1 MNGISN
7 KVSLT
12 EGNIQN
18 IDDENVTVAVS
29 TDVPKELDKVEKD
42 DKQSFEEFK
51 TLYKDVITMKCKQD
65 FGDCEDQKL
74 WEDAAKELFLQSKN
88 YILDGEEFKSKEDL
102 QEEPEKE
109 KKTEN
114 VIVTPQVIKENNENE
129 FDDIKPGDEFVNE
142 AGSKIVMLEPT
153 ETDEYNFKI
162 INTNTN
168 EEGTGK
174 FSCTFMR
181 DLLKDN
187 HYKKVKSSEL
197 SESINNEPK
206 DKLNATE
213 FVSLVDNLKKLDLWD
228 GKDETF
234 KDAVEKYYSI
244 LDTQSKLK
252 NEGTILS
259 EEQLKEEDEIEQ
271 IQQRIKEINKQLA
284 YIRRRDAVSLSIG
297 SENEKFDLYSERGKL
312 NARLKKL
319 KNKKTESKDNEGSEY
334 DYMLLSR
341 LKSDCEYFLK
351 AGNRAEKHLWAGN
364 VDDQIA
370 KMKELW
376 NSLEEKPEWLS
387 MEDIENYEKEM
398 KQDTVEESKI
408 EEIKTTS
415 ENTETYDAID
425 YFWQDEDIKTIQ
437 ELIGEAANVSID
449 EKDKAVLNI
458 KAPQT
463 KYINGG
469 IINGSDVLIDA
480 ITEYVHKQYPELE
493 IKVINSG
500 TTFILQDKV
509 TWKSKKDITEE
520 SKKIQESQVIE
531 ESMPDDW
538 YSEMFNKYV
547 PKDGEADTTGGEILR
562 LFSSISHMFFQNGDK
577 IWRGNFANNS
587 QVLDP
592 KADKLHDLLPQ
603 EGKDLMEKMA
613 SSTTSSAYEKRL
625 NKLEDYIYNYLK
637 NNNNLFESKLQ
648 ETYDI
653 SYHLAEYD
661 KVLRNDNDTYCV
673 KVENR
678 TTQTETKWLLVDKAY
693 VEKMKELEN
702 NYKQEESKLN
712 ESKLSDEEIQILRKR
727 MTDTVKQHQKFNN
740 EEDLEKYIDE
750 FMPMWI
756 EMQQNLGTHLTEES
770 IEEKTTLEEGAKE
783 DLGIEPGS
791 DEEAKLNELQDRN
804 FKEEFNVMS
813 KKDKEKYKELIPV
826 NKAGLSSK
834 QCKELAAKYNLDA
847 DMLYW
852 VANIGDKVEE
862 GLNEEKTTLEEDK
875 FFNLYQ
881 SFNNLY
887 GINKMNPNELIE
899 FINDLKKMN
908 RISDKDFNVMNDYA
922 NKWQDLINKTGYESN
937 IVNESK
943 EVKTEDQYEAERRKG
958 RPNLDKI
965 AKEVFEYD
973 DYYINVV
980 DNYKDEWDFVKDN
993 VAEVAAE
1000 YNLREQAA
1008 EAVMRKI
1015 YKMAKESSE
1024 KSSE

>member
-7 KVSLT
+7 KVSLV

-18 IDDENVTVAVS
+18 IDNENITVAVS
-29 TDVPKELDKVEKD
+29 TDVPKELDKVEKE

-51 TLYKDVITMKCKQD
+51 ALYKDVISMKCKQD

-102 QEEPEKE
+102 QEEPKKE

-129 FDDIKPGDEFVNE
+129 FDNIKPGDEFINDS
-142 AGSKIVMLEPT
+142 GSKIVMLEPT

-197 SESINNEPK
+197 NESINNEPK
-206 DKLNATE
+206 DELNAIE
-213 FVSLVDNLKKLDLWD
+213 FVSLIDNLKKMDLWD

-271 IQQRIKEINKQLA
+271 IQQRIKAINKQLA

-351 AGNRAEKHLWAGN
+351 AGGRNERHLWAGN

-398 KQDTVEESKI
+398 KSNKVEE
-408 EEIKTTS
+408 
-415 ENTETYDAID
+415 A
-425 YFWQDEDIKTIQ
+425 
-437 ELIGEAANVSID
+437 
-449 EKDKAVLNI
+449 
-458 KAPQT
+458 
-463 KYINGG
+463 
-469 IINGSDVLIDA
+469 
-480 ITEYVHKQYPELE
+480 
-493 IKVINSG
+493 
-500 TTFILQDKV
+500 
-509 TWKSKKDITEE
+509 
-520 SKKIQESQVIE
+520 
-531 ESMPDDW
+531 
-538 YSEMFNKYV
+538 
-547 PKDGEADTTGGEILR
+547 
-562 LFSSISHMFFQNGDK
+562 
-577 IWRGNFANNS
+577 
-587 QVLDP
+587 
-592 KADKLHDLLPQ
+592 
-603 EGKDLMEKMA
+603 
-613 SSTTSSAYEKRL
+613 
-625 NKLEDYIYNYLK
+625 
-637 NNNNLFESKLQ
+637 
-648 ETYDI
+648 YDI

-673 KVENR
+673 KIENR
-678 TTQTETKWLLVDKAY
+678 TTQTETKWLLVDKSY

-712 ESKLSDEEIQILRKR
+712 ESKLSDQEIQILRKR
-727 MTDTVKQHQKFNN
+727 MTDIVKQYQKFNS

-804 FKEEFNVMS
+804 FKEEFNAMS

-826 NKAGLSSK
+826 NKTRLSSK

-852 VANIGDKVEE
+852 VANISDFNLNESKAKYNMHYEEVEDTLTESINIGDKVKILNSNELHNNKQGEVTYIDDDIITVKLDNGRSFNYDKNQVQKIEE
-862 GLNEEKTTLEEDK
+862 GVKEKTTLEEDK

-943 EVKTEDQYEAERRKG
+943 EVKTEDQYETERRRGVPPIK
-958 RPNLDKI
+958 RIAEQEVYDNEEWYKEHINDYLDI
-965 AKEVFEYD
+965 T
-973 DYYINVV
+973 
-980 DNYKDEWDFVKDN
+980 DFVNKN
-993 VAEVAAE
+993 IYEIASE
-1000 YNLREQAA
+1000 YNLRDTKA
-1008 EAVMRKI
+1008 EEACKEI
-1015 YKMAKESSE
+1015 YKLAISLITNK
-1024 KSSE
+1024 

>member
-42 DKQSFEEFK
+42 DKQSYEEFK
-51 TLYKDVITMKCKQD
+51 ILYKDVITMKCKQD

-88 YILDGEEFKSKEDL
+88 YILDGEEFKSKENL

-114 VIVTPQVIKENNENE
+114 VMVTPQVIKENNENE
-129 FDDIKPGDEFVNE
+129 FDNIKPGDEFINDS
-142 AGSKIVMLEPT
+142 GSKIVMLEPT

-187 HYKKVKSSEL
+187 HYKKVESSEL
-197 SESINNEPK
+197 DESINNEPK
-206 DKLNATE
+206 NELNATE
-213 FVSLVDNLKKLDLWD
+213 FVSLIDNLKKMDLWD

-259 EEQLKEEDEIEQ
+259 EEQLKEEADSPEF
-271 IQQRIKEINKQLA
+271 KYQLL
-284 YIRRRDAVSLSIG
+284 D
-297 SENEKFDLYSERGKL
+297 
-312 NARLKKL
+312 
-319 KNKKTESKDNEGSEY
+319 
-334 DYMLLSR
+334 R

-351 AGNRAEKHLWAGN
+351 AGNRNEKHLWAGN

-398 KQDTVEESKI
+398 NS
-408 EEIKTTS
+408 
-415 ENTETYDAID
+415 
-425 YFWQDEDIKTIQ
+425 
-437 ELIGEAANVSID
+437 
-449 EKDKAVLNI
+449 DK
-458 KAPQT
+458 
-463 KYINGG
+463 
-469 IINGSDVLIDA
+469 
-480 ITEYVHKQYPELE
+480 
-493 IKVINSG
+493 
-500 TTFILQDKV
+500 
-509 TWKSKKDITEE
+509 
-520 SKKIQESQVIE
+520 IE

-547 PKDGEADTTGGEILR
+547 PKNGEADTTGGEILR

-577 IWRGNFANNS
+577 IGRGNFANNS

-661 KVLRNDNDTYCV
+661 KVLRGDNDTYCV

-678 TTQTETKWLLVDKAY
+678 TAQTETKWLLVDKAY

-702 NYKQEESKLN
+702 NYKQEVDEDNKIEESYRVHWTYIDKKDNKHSTSKGHFLTIEEAQAFVNELKKKPISQQGPVDEPEIKTESK
-712 ESKLSDEEIQILRKR
+712 S
-727 MTDTVKQHQKFNN
+727 
-740 EEDLEKYIDE
+740 
-750 FMPMWI
+750 
-756 EMQQNLGTHLTEES
+756 
-770 IEEKTTLEEGAKE
+770 LEEGAKE

-791 DEEAKLNELQDRN
+791 DEEAEDTLTES
-804 FKEEFNVMS
+804 V
-813 KKDKEKYKELIPV
+813 
-826 NKAGLSSK
+826 
-834 QCKELAAKYNLDA
+834 
-847 DMLYW
+847 
-852 VANIGDKVEE
+852 NIGDKVKILNSNELHNNKQGEVTYIDDDIITVKLDNGRSFNYDKNQVQKIEE
-862 GLNEEKTTLEEDK
+862 GVKEKTTLEEDK

-887 GINKMNPNELIE
+887 GINKMNPSELIE

-937 IVNESK
+937 IVDESK

-965 AKEVFEYD
+965 AQEVFEYD

-1015 YKMAKESSE
+1015 YKMAKENSKES
-1024 KSSE
+1024 

>member
-88 YILDGEEFKSKEDL
+88 YILEGEEFKPKKDL
-102 QEEPEKE
+102 QEELEKE

-114 VIVTPQVIKENNENE
+114 VIVTPHVIKENNENE
-129 FDDIKPGDEFVNE
+129 FDDIKPGDEFINDS
-142 AGSKIVMLEPT
+142 GSKIVMLEPT

-187 HYKKVKSSEL
+187 HYKKVISSEL
-197 SESINNEPK
+197 NESINNEPK
-206 DKLNATE
+206 NELSATE
-213 FVSLVDNLKKLDLWD
+213 FVSLIDNLKKMDLWD

-259 EEQLKEEDEIEQ
+259 EEQLREEADSPEF
-271 IQQRIKEINKQLA
+271 KYQLL
-284 YIRRRDAVSLSIG
+284 D
-297 SENEKFDLYSERGKL
+297 
-312 NARLKKL
+312 
-319 KNKKTESKDNEGSEY
+319 
-334 DYMLLSR
+334 R

-351 AGNRAEKHLWAGN
+351 AGNRNEKHLWAGN

-398 KQDTVEESKI
+398 KQDTVEE
-408 EEIKTTS
+408 
-415 ENTETYDAID
+415 A
-425 YFWQDEDIKTIQ
+425 
-437 ELIGEAANVSID
+437 
-449 EKDKAVLNI
+449 
-458 KAPQT
+458 
-463 KYINGG
+463 
-469 IINGSDVLIDA
+469 
-480 ITEYVHKQYPELE
+480 
-493 IKVINSG
+493 
-500 TTFILQDKV
+500 
-509 TWKSKKDITEE
+509 
-520 SKKIQESQVIE
+520 
-531 ESMPDDW
+531 
-538 YSEMFNKYV
+538 
-547 PKDGEADTTGGEILR
+547 
-562 LFSSISHMFFQNGDK
+562 
-577 IWRGNFANNS
+577 
-587 QVLDP
+587 
-592 KADKLHDLLPQ
+592 
-603 EGKDLMEKMA
+603 
-613 SSTTSSAYEKRL
+613 
-625 NKLEDYIYNYLK
+625 
-637 NNNNLFESKLQ
+637 
-648 ETYDI
+648 YDI

-678 TTQTETKWLLVDKAY
+678 TAQTETKWLLVDKAY

-702 NYKQEESKLN
+702 NYKQEVDEDNKIEESYRVHWTYIDKKDNKHSTSKGHFLTIEEAQAFVNELKKKPISQQGPVDEPEIKTESK
-712 ESKLSDEEIQILRKR
+712 S
-727 MTDTVKQHQKFNN
+727 
-740 EEDLEKYIDE
+740 
-750 FMPMWI
+750 
-756 EMQQNLGTHLTEES
+756 
-770 IEEKTTLEEGAKE
+770 LEEGAKE

-791 DEEAKLNELQDRN
+791 DEEAEATLTES
-804 FKEEFNVMS
+804 V
-813 KKDKEKYKELIPV
+813 
-826 NKAGLSSK
+826 
-834 QCKELAAKYNLDA
+834 
-847 DMLYW
+847 
-852 VANIGDKVEE
+852 NIGDKVKILNSNELHNNKQGEVTYIDDDIITVKLDNGRSFNYDKNQVQKIEE
-862 GLNEEKTTLEEDK
+862 GVEEGVEEKTTLEEDK

-887 GINKMNPNELIE
+887 GINKMNPSELIE

-937 IVNESK
+937 IVDESK

-965 AKEVFEYD
+965 AQEVFEYD

-1015 YKMAKESSE
+1015 YKMAKENSKES
-1024 KSSE
+1024 

>member
-18 IDDENVTVAVS
+18 IDNENVTVAVS

-102 QEEPEKE
+102 QKEPEKE

-206 DKLNATE
+206 DKLNAIE
-213 FVSLVDNLKKLDLWD
+213 FVSLIDNLKKMDLWD

-259 EEQLKEEDEIEQ
+259 EEQLKEEADSPEF
-271 IQQRIKEINKQLA
+271 KYQLL
-284 YIRRRDAVSLSIG
+284 D
-297 SENEKFDLYSERGKL
+297 
-312 NARLKKL
+312 
-319 KNKKTESKDNEGSEY
+319 
-334 DYMLLSR
+334 R

-398 KQDTVEESKI
+398 KQDTVEESAALDKI
-408 EEIKTTS
+408 GNTIKEDENTDIKGQLKQLGIRSIDDIINDLIHKEDTFRYQMLSRLQMDCDYFLGNGNRAEKYLWATNVPDHIKLMRALYNSFEDDKKPEWISMEDIDNYEKEMKQDVKTESSTNDTEFYKNTYSKTFNTWKKYNPQLSDEAIVGIIKALQYNGDLYETPNENKDVKTEIK
-415 ENTETYDAID
+415 
-425 YFWQDEDIKTIQ
+425 
-437 ELIGEAANVSID
+437 
-449 EKDKAVLNI
+449 
-458 KAPQT
+458 
-463 KYINGG
+463 
-469 IINGSDVLIDA
+469 
-480 ITEYVHKQYPELE
+480 
-493 IKVINSG
+493 
-500 TTFILQDKV
+500 DKV
-509 TWKSKKDITEE
+509 
-520 SKKIQESQVIE
+520 V
-531 ESMPDDW
+531 
-538 YSEMFNKYV
+538 
-547 PKDGEADTTGGEILR
+547 EA
-562 LFSSISHMFFQNGDK
+562 
-577 IWRGNFANNS
+577 
-587 QVLDP
+587 
-592 KADKLHDLLPQ
+592 
-603 EGKDLMEKMA
+603 
-613 SSTTSSAYEKRL
+613 
-625 NKLEDYIYNYLK
+625 
-637 NNNNLFESKLQ
+637 
-648 ETYDI
+648 YDI

-727 MTDTVKQHQKFNN
+727 MTDIVKQYQK
-740 EEDLEKYIDE
+740 L
-750 FMPMWI
+750 
-756 EMQQNLGTHLTEES
+756 
-770 IEEKTTLEEGAKE
+770 
-783 DLGIEPGS
+783 
-791 DEEAKLNELQDRN
+791 DR
-804 FKEEFNVMS
+804 KS
-813 KKDKEKYKELIPV
+813 
-826 NKAGLSSK
+826 
-834 QCKELAAKYNLDA
+834 
-847 DMLYW
+847 
-852 VANIGDKVEE
+852 
-862 GLNEEKTTLEEDK
+862 
-875 FFNLYQ
+875 
-881 SFNNLY
+881 
-887 GINKMNPNELIE
+887 
-899 FINDLKKMN
+899 
-908 RISDKDFNVMNDYA
+908 
-922 NKWQDLINKTGYESN
+922 
-937 IVNESK
+937 
-943 EVKTEDQYEAERRKG
+943 
-958 RPNLDKI
+958 
-965 AKEVFEYD
+965 
-973 DYYINVV
+973 VV
-980 DNYKDEWDFVKDN
+980 
-993 VAEVAAE
+993 
-1000 YNLREQAA
+1000 
-1008 EAVMRKI
+1008 
-1015 YKMAKESSE
+1015 
-1024 KSSE
+1024 

>member
-18 IDDENVTVAVS
+18 IDNENVTVAVS

-213 FVSLVDNLKKLDLWD
+213 FVSLVDNLKKMDLWD

-341 LKSDCEYFLK
+341 LKSDCDYFLGN
-351 AGNRAEKHLWAGN
+351 GNRYEKHLWAGN

-370 KMKELW
+370 KMKELY
-376 NSLEEKPEWLS
+376 NKLPEKPEWLT

-398 KQDTVEESKI
+398 KQDTVEEA
-408 EEIKTTS
+408 
-415 ENTETYDAID
+415 Y
-425 YFWQDEDIKTIQ
+425 
-437 ELIGEAANVSID
+437 
-449 EKDKAVLNI
+449 
-458 KAPQT
+458 
-463 KYINGG
+463 
-469 IINGSDVLIDA
+469 
-480 ITEYVHKQYPELE
+480 
-493 IKVINSG
+493 
-500 TTFILQDKV
+500 
-509 TWKSKKDITEE
+509 DIT
-520 SKKIQESQVIE
+520 
-531 ESMPDDW
+531 
-538 YSEMFNKYV
+538 
-547 PKDGEADTTGGEILR
+547 
-562 LFSSISHMFFQNGDK
+562 
-577 IWRGNFANNS
+577 
-587 QVLDP
+587 
-592 KADKLHDLLPQ
+592 
-603 EGKDLMEKMA
+603 
-613 SSTTSSAYEKRL
+613 
-625 NKLEDYIYNYLK
+625 
-637 NNNNLFESKLQ
+637 
-648 ETYDI
+648 
-653 SYHLAEYD
+653 YHLAEYD

-673 KVENR
+673 KIENR
-678 TTQTETKWLLVDKAY
+678 TTQTETKWLLVDKSY
-693 VEKMKELEN
+693 VEKMKELEY

-727 MTDTVKQHQKFNN
+727 MTDIVKQYQKFNS

-943 EVKTEDQYEAERRKG
+943 EVKTEDQYEAERRRGVPPIK
-958 RPNLDKI
+958 RIAEQEVYDNEEWYKEHINDYLDI
-965 AKEVFEYD
+965 T
-973 DYYINVV
+973 
-980 DNYKDEWDFVKDN
+980 DFVNKN
-993 VAEVAAE
+993 IYEIASE
-1000 YNLREQAA
+1000 YNLRDTKA
-1008 EAVMRKI
+1008 EEACKEI
-1015 YKMAKESSE
+1015 YKLAISLITNK
-1024 KSSE
+1024 

>member
-42 DKQSFEEFK
+42 DKQSYEEFK
-51 TLYKDVITMKCKQD
+51 ILYKDVITMKCKQD

-88 YILDGEEFKSKEDL
+88 YILDGEEFKSKENL
-102 QEEPEKE
+102 QEEPKKE

-129 FDDIKPGDEFVNE
+129 FDNIKPGDEFINDS
-142 AGSKIVMLEPT
+142 GSKIVMLEPT

-187 HYKKVKSSEL
+187 HYKKVESSEL
-197 SESINNEPK
+197 DESINNEPK
-206 DKLNATE
+206 NELNATE
-213 FVSLVDNLKKLDLWD
+213 FVSLIDNLKKMDLWD

-259 EEQLKEEDEIEQ
+259 EEQLKEEADSPEF
-271 IQQRIKEINKQLA
+271 KYQLL
-284 YIRRRDAVSLSIG
+284 D
-297 SENEKFDLYSERGKL
+297 
-312 NARLKKL
+312 
-319 KNKKTESKDNEGSEY
+319 
-334 DYMLLSR
+334 R

-351 AGNRAEKHLWAGN
+351 AGNRNEKHLWAGN

-415 ENTETYDAID
+415 ENTKTYDAID

-520 SKKIQESQVIE
+520 SKKIQESQASEYTLQQNIVE
-531 ESMPDDW
+531 E
-538 YSEMFNKYV
+538 
-547 PKDGEADTTGGEILR
+547 A
-562 LFSSISHMFFQNGDK
+562 
-577 IWRGNFANNS
+577 
-587 QVLDP
+587 
-592 KADKLHDLLPQ
+592 
-603 EGKDLMEKMA
+603 
-613 SSTTSSAYEKRL
+613 
-625 NKLEDYIYNYLK
+625 
-637 NNNNLFESKLQ
+637 
-648 ETYDI
+648 YDI

-678 TTQTETKWLLVDKAY
+678 TAQTETKWLVVDKAY
-693 VEKMKELEN
+693 IEKMKELEN
-702 NYKQEESKLN
+702 NYKQEVDEDNKIEESYRVHWTYIDKKDNKHFTSKGHFLTIEEAQAFVNELKKKSISQQGPVDEPEIKTESK
-712 ESKLSDEEIQILRKR
+712 S
-727 MTDTVKQHQKFNN
+727 
-740 EEDLEKYIDE
+740 
-750 FMPMWI
+750 
-756 EMQQNLGTHLTEES
+756 
-770 IEEKTTLEEGAKE
+770 LEEGAKE
-783 DLGIEPGS
+783 DLGIEPES
-791 DEEAKLNELQDRN
+791 DEEAEDTLTES
-804 FKEEFNVMS
+804 V
-813 KKDKEKYKELIPV
+813 
-826 NKAGLSSK
+826 
-834 QCKELAAKYNLDA
+834 
-847 DMLYW
+847 
-852 VANIGDKVEE
+852 NIGDKVKILNSNELHNNKQGEVTYIDDDIITVKLDNGRSFNYDKNQVQKIEE
-862 GLNEEKTTLEEDK
+862 GVKEKTTLEEDK

-887 GINKMNPNELIE
+887 GINKMNPSELIE

-943 EVKTEDQYEAERRKG
+943 EVKTEDQYEAERRRGVPPIK
-958 RPNLDKI
+958 RIAEQEVYDNEEWYKEHINDYLDI
-965 AKEVFEYD
+965 T
-973 DYYINVV
+973 
-980 DNYKDEWDFVKDN
+980 DFVNKN
-993 VAEVAAE
+993 IYEIASE
-1000 YNLREQAA
+1000 YNLRDTKA
-1008 EAVMRKI
+1008 EEACKEI
-1015 YKMAKESSE
+1015 YKLAISLITNK
-1024 KSSE
+1024 

>member
-102 QEEPEKE
+102 QEESEKE

-129 FDDIKPGDEFVNE
+129 FDNIKPGDEFINDS
-142 AGSKIVMLEPT
+142 GSKIVMLEPT

-197 SESINNEPK
+197 NESTNNEPK
-206 DKLNATE
+206 NELNATE
-213 FVSLVDNLKKLDLWD
+213 FVSLIDNLKKMDLWD

-259 EEQLKEEDEIEQ
+259 EEQLKEEADSPEF
-271 IQQRIKEINKQLA
+271 KYQLL
-284 YIRRRDAVSLSIG
+284 D
-297 SENEKFDLYSERGKL
+297 
-312 NARLKKL
+312 
-319 KNKKTESKDNEGSEY
+319 
-334 DYMLLSR
+334 R

-398 KQDTVEESKI
+398 KQDTVEE
-408 EEIKTTS
+408 
-415 ENTETYDAID
+415 A
-425 YFWQDEDIKTIQ
+425 
-437 ELIGEAANVSID
+437 
-449 EKDKAVLNI
+449 
-458 KAPQT
+458 
-463 KYINGG
+463 
-469 IINGSDVLIDA
+469 
-480 ITEYVHKQYPELE
+480 
-493 IKVINSG
+493 
-500 TTFILQDKV
+500 
-509 TWKSKKDITEE
+509 
-520 SKKIQESQVIE
+520 
-531 ESMPDDW
+531 
-538 YSEMFNKYV
+538 
-547 PKDGEADTTGGEILR
+547 
-562 LFSSISHMFFQNGDK
+562 
-577 IWRGNFANNS
+577 
-587 QVLDP
+587 
-592 KADKLHDLLPQ
+592 
-603 EGKDLMEKMA
+603 
-613 SSTTSSAYEKRL
+613 
-625 NKLEDYIYNYLK
+625 
-637 NNNNLFESKLQ
+637 
-648 ETYDI
+648 YDI

-661 KVLRNDNDTYCV
+661 KVLRGDNDTYCV

-678 TTQTETKWLLVDKAY
+678 TAQTETKWLLVDKAY

-770 IEEKTTLEEGAKE
+770 AEEKTALEEGAKE

-791 DEEAKLNELQDRN
+791 DEEVEDTLTES
-804 FKEEFNVMS
+804 V
-813 KKDKEKYKELIPV
+813 
-826 NKAGLSSK
+826 
-834 QCKELAAKYNLDA
+834 
-847 DMLYW
+847 
-852 VANIGDKVEE
+852 NIGDKVKILNSNELHNNKQGEVTYIDNDIITVKLDNGRSFNYDKNQVQKIEE
-862 GLNEEKTTLEEDK
+862 GVKEKTALEEDK

-887 GINKMNPNELIE
+887 GINKMNPSELIE

-943 EVKTEDQYEAERRKG
+943 EVKTEDQYEAERRRGVPPIK
-958 RPNLDKI
+958 RIAEQEVYDNEEWYKEHINDYLDI
-965 AKEVFEYD
+965 T
-973 DYYINVV
+973 
-980 DNYKDEWDFVKDN
+980 DFVNKN
-993 VAEVAAE
+993 IYEVASE
-1000 YNLREQAA
+1000 YNLRDTKA
-1008 EAVMRKI
+1008 EEACKEI
-1015 YKMAKESSE
+1015 YKLAISLITNK
-1024 KSSE
+1024 

>member
-42 DKQSFEEFK
+42 DKQSYEEFK
-51 TLYKDVITMKCKQD
+51 ILYKDVITMKCKQD

-88 YILDGEEFKSKEDL
+88 YILDGEEFKSKENL

-114 VIVTPQVIKENNENE
+114 VMVTPQVIKENNENE
-129 FDDIKPGDEFVNE
+129 FDNIKPGDEFINDS
-142 AGSKIVMLEPT
+142 GSKIVMLEPT

-187 HYKKVKSSEL
+187 HYKKVESSEL
-197 SESINNEPK
+197 DESINNEPK
-206 DKLNATE
+206 NELNATE
-213 FVSLVDNLKKLDLWD
+213 FVSLIDNLKKMDLWD

-259 EEQLKEEDEIEQ
+259 EEQLKEEADSPEF
-271 IQQRIKEINKQLA
+271 KYQLL
-284 YIRRRDAVSLSIG
+284 D
-297 SENEKFDLYSERGKL
+297 
-312 NARLKKL
+312 
-319 KNKKTESKDNEGSEY
+319 
-334 DYMLLSR
+334 R

-351 AGNRAEKHLWAGN
+351 AGNRNEKHLWAGN

-398 KQDTVEESKI
+398 KQDTIEESKI

-415 ENTETYDAID
+415 DNTENYDAID
-425 YFWQDEDIKTIQ
+425 YSWQDEDIKTIQ

-480 ITEYVHKQYPELE
+480 ITEYVHKQYPEVE

-547 PKDGEADTTGGEILR
+547 PKNGEADTTGGEILR

-592 KADKLHDLLPQ
+592 KADKLHDLLP
-603 EGKDLMEKMA
+603 
-613 SSTTSSAYEKRL
+613 
-625 NKLEDYIYNYLK
+625 
-637 NNNNLFESKLQ
+637 
-648 ETYDI
+648 
-653 SYHLAEYD
+653 
-661 KVLRNDNDTYCV
+661 
-673 KVENR
+673 
-678 TTQTETKWLLVDKAY
+678 
-693 VEKMKELEN
+693 
-702 NYKQEESKLN
+702 
-712 ESKLSDEEIQILRKR
+712 
-727 MTDTVKQHQKFNN
+727 
-740 EEDLEKYIDE
+740 
-750 FMPMWI
+750 
-756 EMQQNLGTHLTEES
+756 
-770 IEEKTTLEEGAKE
+770 
-783 DLGIEPGS
+783 
-791 DEEAKLNELQDRN
+791 
-804 FKEEFNVMS
+804 
-813 KKDKEKYKELIPV
+813 
-826 NKAGLSSK
+826 
-834 QCKELAAKYNLDA
+834 
-847 DMLYW
+847 
-852 VANIGDKVEE
+852 
-862 GLNEEKTTLEEDK
+862 
-875 FFNLYQ
+875 
-881 SFNNLY
+881 
-887 GINKMNPNELIE
+887 
-899 FINDLKKMN
+899 
-908 RISDKDFNVMNDYA
+908 
-922 NKWQDLINKTGYESN
+922 
-937 IVNESK
+937 
-943 EVKTEDQYEAERRKG
+943 
-958 RPNLDKI
+958 
-965 AKEVFEYD
+965 
-973 DYYINVV
+973 
-980 DNYKDEWDFVKDN
+980 
-993 VAEVAAE
+993 
-1000 YNLREQAA
+1000 
-1008 EAVMRKI
+1008 
-1015 YKMAKESSE
+1015 
-1024 KSSE
+1024 

>member
-42 DKQSFEEFK
+42 DKQSYEEFK
-51 TLYKDVITMKCKQD
+51 ILYKDVITMNCKQD

-88 YILDGEEFKSKEDL
+88 YILDGEEFKSKENL

-114 VIVTPQVIKENNENE
+114 VMVTPQVIKENNENE
-129 FDDIKPGDEFVNE
+129 FDNIKPGDEFINDS
-142 AGSKIVMLEPT
+142 GSKIVMLEPT

-187 HYKKVKSSEL
+187 HYKKVESSEL
-197 SESINNEPK
+197 DESINNEPK
-206 DKLNATE
+206 NELNATE
-213 FVSLVDNLKKLDLWD
+213 FVSLIDNLKKMDLWD

-259 EEQLKEEDEIEQ
+259 EEQLKEEADSPEF
-271 IQQRIKEINKQLA
+271 KYQLL
-284 YIRRRDAVSLSIG
+284 D
-297 SENEKFDLYSERGKL
+297 
-312 NARLKKL
+312 
-319 KNKKTESKDNEGSEY
+319 
-334 DYMLLSR
+334 R

-351 AGNRAEKHLWAGN
+351 AGNRNEKHLWAGN

-415 ENTETYDAID
+415 ENTKTYDAID

-520 SKKIQESQVIE
+520 SKKIQESQASEYTLQQNIVE
-531 ESMPDDW
+531 E
-538 YSEMFNKYV
+538 
-547 PKDGEADTTGGEILR
+547 A
-562 LFSSISHMFFQNGDK
+562 
-577 IWRGNFANNS
+577 
-587 QVLDP
+587 
-592 KADKLHDLLPQ
+592 
-603 EGKDLMEKMA
+603 
-613 SSTTSSAYEKRL
+613 
-625 NKLEDYIYNYLK
+625 
-637 NNNNLFESKLQ
+637 
-648 ETYDI
+648 YDI

-678 TTQTETKWLLVDKAY
+678 TAQTETKWLLVDKAY

-702 NYKQEESKLN
+702 NYKQEVDEDNKIEESYRVHWTYIDKKDNKHFTSKGHFLTIEEAQAFVNELKKKPISQQGPVDEPEIKTESK
-712 ESKLSDEEIQILRKR
+712 S
-727 MTDTVKQHQKFNN
+727 
-740 EEDLEKYIDE
+740 
-750 FMPMWI
+750 
-756 EMQQNLGTHLTEES
+756 
-770 IEEKTTLEEGAKE
+770 LEEGAKE

-791 DEEAKLNELQDRN
+791 DEEAEGTLTES
-804 FKEEFNVMS
+804 V
-813 KKDKEKYKELIPV
+813 
-826 NKAGLSSK
+826 
-834 QCKELAAKYNLDA
+834 
-847 DMLYW
+847 
-852 VANIGDKVEE
+852 NIGDKVKI
-862 GLNEEKTTLEEDK
+862 LNSNELHNNKQGEVTYIDDDIITVKLD
-875 FFNLYQ
+875 NGR
-881 SFNNLY
+881 SFNY
-887 GINKMNPNELIE
+887 
-899 FINDLKKMN
+899 
-908 RISDKDFNVMNDYA
+908 DKNQV
-922 NKWQDLINKTGYESN
+922 
-937 IVNESK
+937 
-943 EVKTEDQYEAERRKG
+943 
-958 RPNLDKI
+958 
-965 AKEVFEYD
+965 
-973 DYYINVV
+973 
-980 DNYKDEWDFVKDN
+980 
-993 VAEVAAE
+993 
-1000 YNLREQAA
+1000 
-1008 EAVMRKI
+1008 
-1015 YKMAKESSE
+1015 
-1024 KSSE
+1024 

>member
-187 HYKKVKSSEL
+187 HYKKVESSEL
-197 SESINNEPK
+197 DESINNEPK
-206 DKLNATE
+206 NELNATE
-213 FVSLVDNLKKLDLWD
+213 FVSLIDNLKKMDLWD
-228 GKDETF
+228 DKDETF

-259 EEQLKEEDEIEQ
+259 EEQLKEEADSPEF
-271 IQQRIKEINKQLA
+271 KYQLL
-284 YIRRRDAVSLSIG
+284 D
-297 SENEKFDLYSERGKL
+297 
-312 NARLKKL
+312 
-319 KNKKTESKDNEGSEY
+319 
-334 DYMLLSR
+334 R

-351 AGNRAEKHLWAGN
+351 AGNRNEKHLWAGN

-415 ENTETYDAID
+415 ENTKTYDAID

-520 SKKIQESQVIE
+520 SKKIQESQASEYTLQQNIVE
-531 ESMPDDW
+531 E
-538 YSEMFNKYV
+538 
-547 PKDGEADTTGGEILR
+547 A
-562 LFSSISHMFFQNGDK
+562 
-577 IWRGNFANNS
+577 
-587 QVLDP
+587 
-592 KADKLHDLLPQ
+592 
-603 EGKDLMEKMA
+603 
-613 SSTTSSAYEKRL
+613 
-625 NKLEDYIYNYLK
+625 
-637 NNNNLFESKLQ
+637 
-648 ETYDI
+648 YDI

-678 TTQTETKWLLVDKAY
+678 TAQTETKWLVVDKAY
-693 VEKMKELEN
+693 IEKMKELEN
-702 NYKQEESKLN
+702 NYKQQVDEDNKIEESYRVHWIYIDKKDNKHSASKGHFLTIEEAQAFVN
-712 ESKLSDEEIQILRKR
+712 ELKKKSISQQGPVDEPEIKTESKS
-727 MTDTVKQHQKFNN
+727 
-740 EEDLEKYIDE
+740 
-750 FMPMWI
+750 
-756 EMQQNLGTHLTEES
+756 
-770 IEEKTTLEEGAKE
+770 LEEGAKE
-783 DLGIEPGS
+783 DLGIEPES
-791 DEEAKLNELQDRN
+791 DEEAEDTLTES
-804 FKEEFNVMS
+804 V
-813 KKDKEKYKELIPV
+813 
-826 NKAGLSSK
+826 
-834 QCKELAAKYNLDA
+834 
-847 DMLYW
+847 
-852 VANIGDKVEE
+852 NIGDKVKILNSNELHNNKQGEVTYIDDDIITVKLDNGRSFNYDKNQVQKIEE
-862 GLNEEKTTLEEDK
+862 GVKEKTTLEEDK

-887 GINKMNPNELIE
+887 GINKMNPSELIE

-943 EVKTEDQYEAERRKG
+943 EVKTEDQYEAERRRGVPPIK
-958 RPNLDKI
+958 RIAEQEVYDNEEWYKEHINDYLDI
-965 AKEVFEYD
+965 T
-973 DYYINVV
+973 
-980 DNYKDEWDFVKDN
+980 DFVNKN
-993 VAEVAAE
+993 IYEIASE
-1000 YNLREQAA
+1000 YNLRDTKA
-1008 EAVMRKI
+1008 EEACKEI
-1015 YKMAKESSE
+1015 YKLAISLITNK
-1024 KSSE
+1024 

>member
-88 YILDGEEFKSKEDL
+88 YILDGEEFKSKENL

-114 VIVTPQVIKENNENE
+114 VMVTPQVIKENNENE
-129 FDDIKPGDEFVNE
+129 FDNIKPGDEFINDS
-142 AGSKIVMLEPT
+142 GSKIVMLEPT

-187 HYKKVKSSEL
+187 HYKKVESNEL
-197 SESINNEPK
+197 DESINNEPK
-206 DKLNATE
+206 NELNATE
-213 FVSLVDNLKKLDLWD
+213 FVSLIDNLKKMDLWD

-259 EEQLKEEDEIEQ
+259 EEQLREEADSLEF
-271 IQQRIKEINKQLA
+271 KYQLL
-284 YIRRRDAVSLSIG
+284 D
-297 SENEKFDLYSERGKL
+297 
-312 NARLKKL
+312 
-319 KNKKTESKDNEGSEY
+319 
-334 DYMLLSR
+334 R

-415 ENTETYDAID
+415 ENTKNYDAID

-449 EKDKAVLNI
+449 ETDKAVLNI

-480 ITEYVHKQYPELE
+480 ITEYVHKQYPEVE

-531 ESMPDDW
+531 ESM
-538 YSEMFNKYV
+538 K
-547 PKDGEADTTGGEILR
+547 
-562 LFSSISHMFFQNGDK
+562 
-577 IWRGNFANNS
+577 
-587 QVLDP
+587 
-592 KADKLHDLLPQ
+592 
-603 EGKDLMEKMA
+603 
-613 SSTTSSAYEKRL
+613 
-625 NKLEDYIYNYLK
+625 
-637 NNNNLFESKLQ
+637 
-648 ETYDI
+648 
-653 SYHLAEYD
+653 
-661 KVLRNDNDTYCV
+661 
-673 KVENR
+673 
-678 TTQTETKWLLVDKAY
+678 
-693 VEKMKELEN
+693 
-702 NYKQEESKLN
+702 
-712 ESKLSDEEIQILRKR
+712 
-727 MTDTVKQHQKFNN
+727 
-740 EEDLEKYIDE
+740 
-750 FMPMWI
+750 
-756 EMQQNLGTHLTEES
+756 
-770 IEEKTTLEEGAKE
+770 
-783 DLGIEPGS
+783 
-791 DEEAKLNELQDRN
+791 
-804 FKEEFNVMS
+804 
-813 KKDKEKYKELIPV
+813 
-826 NKAGLSSK
+826 
-834 QCKELAAKYNLDA
+834 
-847 DMLYW
+847 
-852 VANIGDKVEE
+852 
-862 GLNEEKTTLEEDK
+862 EKTTLEEDK

-922 NKWQDLINKTGYESN
+922 NKWQDLINKTGYESS
-937 IVNESK
+937 IANESK
-943 EVKTEDQYEAERRKG
+943 EIKTEDQYEAERRKG

-973 DYYINVV
+973 DYYINIV

-1015 YKMAKESSE
+1015 YKMAKDAKVDKVEEVFENNNIIKNNVLKNYITNNNLGKTKLRILSE
-1024 KSSE
+1024 LDRYRLTEEEMEYCLDVDNDKTGSDSRSLAKLLVERDIDLNKAKELYNGSDYKHKYCLLLLLSYNINETIIKNVLNTDINYFAEAMDYLLKENSKNPISDEQLNFILTKPKATFHEDIFAFYKAFTDGLELEMAKYIAQFNMPYTSEFHPGYENIALKAATNLAKNDAKLFLDEVLIKYFKKNPDGVRANFAGYLLNMILNNKVSLQDICTKAKDCDNLEELYDQFKEFDSI